1 MAEGDTPKTVEKPK
15 EDIKLADLGFCAY
28 AGYYFILFFAFW
40 FGAARFDVDGDGDFD
55 PSDVQAY
62 LSNKGSIS
70 NNNKRTPRTA
80 QAKAKA
86 APAPKAV
93 VAVVSGVEAGASAI
107 DKWDKDGD
115 GDVDLHDLLGAQV
128 EGSVAQED
136 EAINNLM
143 VKHIP
148 PYFIIFECTA
158 VLLAWII
165 GAAIYKGKHN
175 TNFLSTKGG
184 MDTISDHMFDLR
196 WSNSECEDLRPQIWR
211 WLCYQFTHVGLSHV
225 AMNVLLNNM
234 LGIPLEG
241 FHGWW
246 RLAIM
251 YNVGVFGGAMCYY
264 LTDAHATVVGCSG
277 GCYALIGIH
286 FADLIMNWSQKKFRF
301 PTITLLFLLVTLDI
315 VNVVFTQDKGTSH
328 AAHVGGCLAG
338 LIIGVIFCKSMK
350 VKAYKKFIAIGL
362 AILGAGLI
370 IFALVWIGVNN
381 GGPLNIFEAGNDPYC
396 ATFQFYDP
404 AIVVVNP
411 PKMVCV
417 ACGNAVCMDTLMSK
431 TAACCET
438 SSEGCTCIKA
448 KVTTPEACDSAG
460 HRVAWS
466 SIK

>member
-1 MAEGDTPKTVEKPK
+1 
-15 EDIKLADLGFCAY
+15 
-28 AGYYFILFFAFW
+28 
-40 FGAARFDVDGDGDFD
+40 
-55 PSDVQAY
+55 
-62 LSNKGSIS
+62 
-70 NNNKRTPRTA
+70 
-80 QAKAKA
+80 
-86 APAPKAV
+86 
-93 VAVVSGVEAGASAI
+93 
-107 DKWDKDGD
+107 
-115 GDVDLHDLLGAQV
+115 VDLNDLLGAQV
-128 EGSVAQED
+128 EGSIAQED
-136 EAINNLM
+136 EAMHNLM
-143 VKHIP
+143 VKRIP
-148 PYFIIFECTA
+148 PYFVIFECTV

-165 GAAIYKGKHN
+165 GASIYSGKHSTEWIN
-175 TNFLSTKGG
+175 TKGG
-184 MDTISDHMFDLR
+184 MDTISDQMFDLR